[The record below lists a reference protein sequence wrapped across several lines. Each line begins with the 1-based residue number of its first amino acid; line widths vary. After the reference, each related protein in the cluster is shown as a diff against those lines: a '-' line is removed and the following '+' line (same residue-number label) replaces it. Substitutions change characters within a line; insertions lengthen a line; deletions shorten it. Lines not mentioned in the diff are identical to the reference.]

1 MNLRYTI
8 ERKITKGV
16 LSLSIELY
24 PDHKAIL
31 HFYDSLK
38 VYEVDFLEYLTRFLA
53 QDAYT
58 DRHFDIYVK
67 PTLHHSAFD
76 FIIVEPN
83 QKIYI
88 IQTPESA
95 EEYLKNKKATDYF
108 FEQRL
113 DSLSPTLKS
122 NIQRSAQA
130 NETIKNAMI
139 KQLFYTFE
147 EELYLELREMKD
159 PKDTLLSAKDF
170 NQQTAILEEFF
181 VHETKTSNRLTPTE
195 SREIKQTLNPNTTIE
210 QYIPKNVPH
219 EYLEKT
225 VSHSQAR
232 QKFKGYAGHGKTIL
246 LAKRAI
252 NCSNRLRQEGKILM
266 IAGNISKVDLL
277 KDIVTAESG
286 KSLQE
291 LGIVVTSYQQ
301 AVQPTE
307 KYQAL
312 FIDDA
317 HYLKTEWFRDLL
329 DHYLVEMTEEN
340 DYEYVV
346 MADADYTTKVPQIYG
361 PFVTLKYNL
370 ERMTTLLNTSRDIFL
385 DILNAN

>member
-1 MNLRYTI
+1 
-8 ERKITKGV
+8 
-16 LSLSIELY
+16 
-24 PDHKAIL
+24 
-31 HFYDSLK
+31 
-38 VYEVDFLEYLTRFLA
+38 
-53 QDAYT
+53 
-58 DRHFDIYVK
+58 
-67 PTLHHSAFD
+67 
-76 FIIVEPN
+76 
-83 QKIYI
+83 
-88 IQTPESA
+88 
-95 EEYLKNKKATDYF
+95 
-108 FEQRL
+108 
-113 DSLSPTLKS
+113 
-122 NIQRSAQA
+122 
-130 NETIKNAMI
+130 
-139 KQLFYTFE
+139 
-147 EELYLELREMKD
+147 
-159 PKDTLLSAKDF
+159 
-170 NQQTAILEEFF
+170 
-181 VHETKTSNRLTPTE
+181 
-195 SREIKQTLNPNTTIE
+195 
-210 QYIPKNVPH
+210 
-219 EYLEKT
+219 
-225 VSHSQAR
+225 
-232 QKFKGYAGHGKTIL
+232 
-246 LAKRAI
+246 
-252 NCSNRLRQEGKILM
+252 M